1 MSIRKAVIPAGGL
14 GTRFLPTTKAVPK
27 ELLPVFDKPLIQ
39 YVVEEA
45 VSSGITEVIL
55 ITSPGKE
62 ALQHY
67 FEPAQYLELS
77 LRDNISTDVL
87 EKTDQ
92 ITTLPKFSYI
102 EQSKPLGLGHAVL
115 LAKKIIGDEPF
126 VVLLPDDIFQGSE
139 PPLTQ
144 MIDLYNNLN
153 AGVIAVEEVPLDRV
167 SSYGI
172 ITPERINDN
181 LYRVLGLVE
190 KPSTARAPSNL
201 AIVGRYVL
209 PPEIF
214 NFLEKTGFGANNEI
228 QLTDALALLMKSSQ
242 LYAYRFPGLRLD
254 GGTPIGLLKASLTIA
269 LNQENARSPVMETI
283 RQLLQS

>member
-45 VSSGITEVIL
+45 VASGIKEVIF

-67 FEPAQYLELS
+67 FEPTQYLELS
-77 LRDNISTDVL
+77 LRDNISADVL
-87 EKTDQ
+87 EKTHQ
-92 ITTLPKFSYI
+92 ITTLAKFSYI

-115 LAKKIIGDEPF
+115 LAKKIIGNEPF
-126 VVLLPDDIFQGSE
+126 VVLLPDDIFHGSE

-153 AGVIAVEEVPLDRV
+153 AGVIAVEKVPLERV

-190 KPSTARAPSNL
+190 KPSTAKAPSNF

-214 NFLEKTGFGANNEI
+214 DSLERTGFGANNEI
-228 QLTDALALLMKSSQ
+228 QLTDALALLMKTSQ
-242 LYAYRFPGLRLD
+242 LYAYRFSGLRLD

-269 LNQENARSPVMETI
+269 LNQENARSPIIETI

>member
-1 MSIRKAVIPAGGL
+1 M
-14 GTRFLPTTKAVPK
+14 
-27 ELLPVFDKPLIQ
+27 
-39 YVVEEA
+39 
-45 VSSGITEVIL
+45 
-55 ITSPGKE
+55 
-62 ALQHY
+62 
-67 FEPAQYLELS
+67 
-77 LRDNISTDVL
+77 L

>member
-45 VSSGITEVIL
+45 VASGIQEVIL

-67 FEPAQYLELS
+67 IESAQYLDLS
-77 LRDNISTDVL
+77 FQDKISTDVL
-87 EKTDQ
+87 EKPRQ
-92 ITTLPKFSYI
+92 ITTLAKFSYI
-102 EQSKPLGLGHAVL
+102 EQSKPLGLGHAIL
-115 LAKKIIGDEPF
+115 LSKKMIGNEPF
-126 VVLLPDDIFQGSE
+126 AILLPDDILQGSE

-153 AGVIAVEEVPLDRV
+153 AGVIAVEEVPLEKV
-167 SSYGI
+167 SSYGV
-172 ITPERINDN
+172 ITPERINDK

-190 KPSTARAPSNL
+190 KPPTLKAPSNL
-201 AIVGRYVL
+201 AIVGRYIL

-214 NFLEKTGFGANNEI
+214 DSLERTGFGKNNEI
-228 QLTDALALLMKSSQ
+228 QLTDALALLIKSSS

-269 LNQENARSPVMETI
+269 LGEQDARSPIIETM